1 MRSCL
6 RRFAVVGPAILLA
19 APLVSFS
26 FQRDEMRNIYRDTLR
41 FGTVNPL
48 RMAGHVL
55 DGMVWLVRIGNFRP
69 LGRFADHM
77 QRVSLFEAA
86 EATGLAPNFVLGL
99 VRLAMVGALALVAVR
114 FIARLAAGGDD
125 GGPDSPG
132 GPGWARLVGLGLTPS
147 IVAVCLVAGGRD
159 SPIVYF
165 PFLFLGSAIVV
176 LALPQMVARDRDF
189 AVRRVKIAE
198 WAALGLLGAA
208 TTMILEV
215 VYVALPLTLVF
226 IAARAMATGI
236 SWRPLMAMAVARR
249 FAALTAGFLAV
260 FVPVRWMI
268 EGHCRDGDCYIG
280 SDLVPRGFTLDVF
293 GARMATGA
301 PFGGWAH
308 NADIMR
314 SADLRIGLG
323 DLVANPILALAL
335 LGAVGVAV
343 AQVAQIRWRGPASA
357 AGAASAAGDAAGP
370 ASTPGDAAGPASAPG
385 SPARAAAGL
394 GLAAACLI
402 VLPGAMIAMSR
413 LVQRDRW
420 PIGYGWRDTVLVQIG
435 WAVGAVAV
443 VLVAAD
449 LLAARSGTVRRIG
462 AAALAA
468 VVCLGLAGT
477 MLANV
482 RLAQVDRSDPLAV
495 VTNAIAAA
503 AINFDPSEA
512 GNERRCELIDA
523 YTEFL
528 PDPRRYN
535 AGANVRADL
544 DSLMTERRGRP
555 FCDRAA
561 APT

>member
-1 MRSCL
+1 M
-6 RRFAVVGPAILLA
+6 AV
-19 APLVSFS
+19 PLISFS

-41 FGTVNPL
+41 FGTVNPF

-55 DGMVWLVRIGNFRP
+55 EGMGWLVRIGNFRP
-69 LGRFADHM
+69 VGRFADHM

-114 FIARLAAGGDD
+114 LIARLVATGGD
-125 GGPDSPG
+125 PDNPA
-132 GPGWARLVGLGLTPS
+132 GPGWARLVALGLAPA
-147 IVAVCLVAGGRD
+147 IIAVCLVAGGRD

-176 LALPQMVARDRDF
+176 LGVPQMVARDRDF
-189 AVRRVKIAE
+189 AVRRVKAAE
-198 WAALGLLGAA
+198 SAALGLLGGA

-215 VYVALPLTLVF
+215 VYVALPLTLAF
-226 IAARAMATGI
+226 IAARAMATGV
-236 SWRPLMAMAVARR
+236 SWRCLIETAVARR

-293 GARMATGA
+293 GGRMATGV
-301 PFGGWAH
+301 PFGGWVH

-314 SADLRIGLG
+314 SAGLRVGLG
-323 DLVANPILALAL
+323 DLVGNPILTLMLAA
-335 LGAVGVAV
+335 AVGITAARVVGFAR
-343 AQVAQIRWRGPASA
+343 AGRDS
-357 AGAASAAGDAAGP
+357 AGAATNRRGA
-370 ASTPGDAAGPASAPG
+370 
-385 SPARAAAGL
+385 ARAAAGL
-394 GLAAACLI
+394 GLAAGCLI

-435 WAVGAVAV
+435 WAVAAVAIV
-443 VLVAAD
+443 VLAAD
-449 LLAARSGTVRRIG
+449 LLAARSAPIRRIG

-477 MLANV
+477 LLANV
-482 RLAQVDRSDPLAV
+482 RLARADRSDPLAV

-512 GNERRCELIDA
+512 GNQRRCELIDD

-544 DSLMTERRGRP
+544 DSLMTERRGRL
-555 FCDRAA
+555 FCDQAVRL
-561 APT
+561 T

>member
-6 RRFAVVGPAILLA
+6 RRFAVVGPAVLLA

-69 LGRFADHM
+69 LGRFADHV
-77 QRVSLFEAA
+77 QRVSLFEVA

-99 VRLAMVGALALVAVR
+99 VRLAMVGALALVATR
-114 FIARLAAGGDD
+114 FIARLAAGGGD

-132 GPGWARLVGLGLTPS
+132 GPGWARLVGLGLAPS

-176 LALPQMVARDRDF
+176 LAVPQMVARDRDF

-215 VYVALPLTLVF
+215 VYVALPLTLAF
-226 IAARAMATGI
+226 IAARAVATGV
-236 SWRPLMAMAVARR
+236 SWRRLMAMAVARR

-314 SADLRIGLG
+314 SADLRVGLG
-323 DLVANPILALAL
+323 DLVANPILALML
-335 LGAVGVAV
+335 LAAVGITAARVVSFAR
-343 AQVAQIRWRGPASA
+343 AGRDP
-357 AGAASAAGDAAGP
+357 AGAGAGGRGA
-370 ASTPGDAAGPASAPG
+370 
-385 SPARAAAGL
+385 ARAAAGL

-443 VLVAAD
+443 VLVLAD
-449 LLAARSGTVRRIG
+449 LLAARSGAVRRIG
-462 AAALAA
+462 MAALAA

-477 MLANV
+477 LLANV

-503 AINFDPSEA
+503 AVNFDHSEA

>member
-6 RRFAVVGPAILLA
+6 RRFAVVGPAVLLA

-55 DGMVWLVRIGNFRP
+55 DGMGWLVRIGNFRP
-69 LGRFADHM
+69 LGRFADHV

-86 EATGLAPNFVLGL
+86 EATGLAPNFVLGI
-99 VRLAMVGALALVAVR
+99 VRLAMVGALALVAVG
-114 FIARLAAGGDD
+114 FIARLVSNGGDPD
-125 GGPDSPG
+125 GPGSPG
-132 GPGWARLVGLGLTPS
+132 SPGSPASPGWARLAALGLAPS

-165 PFLFLGSAIVV
+165 PFLFLGSAVVV
-176 LALPQMVARDRDF
+176 LAVPQMVARDRDF
-189 AVRRVKIAE
+189 AVRRVKAAE

-215 VYVALPLTLVF
+215 VYIALPLTLAF
-226 IAARAMATGI
+226 IAARAMATGVT
-236 SWRPLMAMAVARR
+236 WRRLIEMAVARR

-268 EGHCRDGDCYIG
+268 EGHCRGGDCYIG
-280 SDLVPRGFTLDVF
+280 SDLTPRGLTLDVF
-293 GARMATGA
+293 GGRMATGA

-314 SADLRIGLG
+314 SAGLRVGLG
-323 DLVANPILALAL
+323 DLAGNPILALMLA
-335 LGAVGVAV
+335 A
-343 AQVAQIRWRGPASA
+343 A
-357 AGAASAAGDAAGP
+357 AGITAARVVSFARAGRGSASPG
-370 ASTPGDAAGPASAPG
+370 ASGRGA
-385 SPARAAAGL
+385 ARAAAGL
-394 GLAAACLI
+394 GLAAGCLI

-435 WAVGAVAV
+435 WAVAAVAI
-443 VLVAAD
+443 VLLAAD
-449 LLAARSGTVRRIG
+449 LLAARSEAIRRIG
-462 AAALAA
+462 VSALAA
-468 VVCLGLAGT
+468 IVCLGLVGT
-477 MLANV
+477 LLANV
-482 RLAQVDRSDPLAV
+482 RLARADRSDPLAV

-503 AINFDPSEA
+503 AVNFDPSEA

-544 DSLMTERRGRP
+544 DSLMAERRGRP

-561 APT
+561 GLA

>member
-6 RRFAVVGPAILLA
+6 RRFAVVGPAVLLA
-19 APLVSFS
+19 APLISFS

-48 RMAGHVL
+48 RMAGRVL

-69 LGRFADHM
+69 LGRFADHV

-86 EATGLAPNFVLGL
+86 EATGLSPHFVLGL

-114 FIARLAAGGDD
+114 FIARLAASGGDGD
-125 GGPDSPG
+125 PDSPG
-132 GPGWARLVGLGLTPS
+132 GPGWARLIALGLAPS

-176 LALPQMVARDRDF
+176 LAVPQMVARDRDF

-293 GARMATGA
+293 GGRMATGA

-314 SADLRIGLG
+314 SADLRVGLG
-323 DLVANPILALAL
+323 DLVANPILALML
-335 LGAVGVAV
+335 LAAVGITAARVVSFAR
-343 AQVAQIRWRGPASA
+343 AGRGSA
-357 AGAASAAGDAAGP
+357 DTGGRGA
-370 ASTPGDAAGPASAPG
+370 
-385 SPARAAAGL
+385 ARAAAGL

-420 PIGYGWRDTVLVQIG
+420 PVGYGWRDTVLVQIG

-443 VLVAAD
+443 VLVLAD
-449 LLAARSGTVRRIG
+449 LLAARSWAVRRIG
-462 AAALAA
+462 MAALAA

-477 MLANV
+477 LLANV

-535 AGANVRADL
+535 AGANVGADL

>member
-1 MRSCL
+1 M
-6 RRFAVVGPAILLA
+6 PAI
-19 APLVSFS
+19 
-26 FQRDEMRNIYRDTLR
+26 I
-41 FGTVNPL
+41 
-48 RMAGHVL
+48 
-55 DGMVWLVRIGNFRP
+55 
-69 LGRFADHM
+69 
-77 QRVSLFEAA
+77 
-86 EATGLAPNFVLGL
+86 
-99 VRLAMVGALALVAVR
+99 
-114 FIARLAAGGDD
+114 
-125 GGPDSPG
+125 
-132 GPGWARLVGLGLTPS
+132 
-147 IVAVCLVAGGRD
+147 AVCLVAGGPD

-176 LALPQMVARDRDF
+176 LGVPQMVARDRDF
-189 AVRRVKIAE
+189 ASRRVKITE

-215 VYVALPLTLVF
+215 VYVALPLTLAF
-226 IAARAMATGI
+226 IAGRAMAAGI
-236 SWRPLMAMAVARR
+236 PWRSLVKMAVVRR

-268 EGHCRDGDCYIG
+268 EGHCRDGGCYIV

-293 GARMATGA
+293 GGRMATGA

-314 SADLRIGLG
+314 SAGLRVGLG
-323 DLVANPILALAL
+323 DLVGNPILALML
-335 LGAVGVAV
+335 LA
-343 AQVAQIRWRGPASA
+343 A
-357 AGAASAAGDAAGP
+357 AGITAARVVGFARAGRDSANTVANHRGA
-370 ASTPGDAAGPASAPG
+370 
-385 SPARAAAGL
+385 ARAAAGL

-435 WAVGAVAV
+435 WAVAAVAV
-443 VLVAAD
+443 VLLAAD
-449 LLAARSGTVRRIG
+449 LFAARSEAIRRIG
-462 AAALAA
+462 TAALAA
-468 VVCLGLAGT
+468 IVCLGLAGT
-477 MLANV
+477 LLANV
-482 RLAQVDRSDPLAV
+482 RLARADRGDPLAV

-503 AINFDPSEA
+503 AIDFDPSEE
-512 GNERRCELIDA
+512 GNRRRCELIDA

-555 FCDRAA
+555 FCDQAA
-561 APT
+561 GLA

>member
-1 MRSCL
+1 MQSPL
-6 RRFAVVGPAILLA
+6 RRLAGAAPAVLLA

-55 DGMVWLVRIGNFRP
+55 DGMGWLVRIGNFRP
-69 LGRFADHM
+69 LGRFADHV

-86 EATGLAPNFVLGL
+86 EATGLAPNVVLGL
-99 VRLAMVGALALVAVR
+99 VRLAMVGALALVAVG
-114 FIARLAAGGDD
+114 FIARLAAGGGD
-125 GGPDSPG
+125 GDPGSPG
-132 GPGWARLVGLGLTPS
+132 SPTASGWARLAALGLAPA
-147 IVAVCLVAGGRD
+147 IIAVCLVAGGPD

-176 LALPQMVARDRDF
+176 LGVPQMVARDRDF
-189 AVRRVKIAE
+189 AARRVKIAE

-226 IAARAMATGI
+226 IAGRAMAAGI
-236 SWRPLMAMAVARR
+236 PWRTLVKMAVVGR

-280 SDLVPRGFTLDVF
+280 SDLVPRGFALDVF
-293 GARMATGA
+293 AGRMATGA

-314 SADLRIGLG
+314 SADLRVGLG
-323 DLVANPILALAL
+323 DLVGNPILALMLAA
-335 LGAVGVAV
+335 AVGITAARVVGFAR
-343 AQVAQIRWRGPASA
+343 AGRDP
-357 AGAASAAGDAAGP
+357 AGANHRGA
-370 ASTPGDAAGPASAPG
+370 
-385 SPARAAAGL
+385 ARAATGL

-435 WAVGAVAV
+435 YRGA
-443 VLVAAD
+443 
-449 LLAARSGTVRRIG
+449 
-462 AAALAA
+462 
-468 VVCLGLAGT
+468 
-477 MLANV
+477 
-482 RLAQVDRSDPLAV
+482 
-495 VTNAIAAA
+495 
-503 AINFDPSEA
+503 
-512 GNERRCELIDA
+512 
-523 YTEFL
+523 
-528 PDPRRYN
+528 
-535 AGANVRADL
+535 RAH
-544 DSLMTERRGRP
+544 TP
-555 FCDRAA
+555 KVKTA
-561 APT
+561 

>member
-6 RRFAVVGPAILLA
+6 RRFAVVGPAVLLA

-48 RMAGHVL
+48 RMAGRVL

-69 LGRFADHM
+69 LGRFADHV

-86 EATGLAPNFVLGL
+86 EATGLSPHFVLGL

-114 FIARLAAGGDD
+114 FIARLAAGGGD

-132 GPGWARLVGLGLTPS
+132 GPGWARLVGLGLAPS

-176 LALPQMVARDRDF
+176 LAVPQMVARDRDF

-226 IAARAMATGI
+226 IAARAMATGV
-236 SWRPLMAMAVARR
+236 SWRRLMAMAVARR

-293 GARMATGA
+293 GGRMATGA

-314 SADLRIGLG
+314 SADLRVGLG
-323 DLVANPILALAL
+323 DLVANPILALML
-335 LGAVGVAV
+335 LAAVGITAARVVSFAR
-343 AQVAQIRWRGPASA
+343 AGRGSA
-357 AGAASAAGDAAGP
+357 DTGGRGA
-370 ASTPGDAAGPASAPG
+370 
-385 SPARAAAGL
+385 ARAAAGL

-443 VLVAAD
+443 VLVLAD

-477 MLANV
+477 LLANV
-482 RLAQVDRSDPLAV
+482 RLAQADRSDPLAV

-535 AGANVRADL
+535 AGANVRVDL

>member
-6 RRFAVVGPAILLA
+6 RRFAVVGPAVLLA

-48 RMAGHVL
+48 RIAGRVL

-114 FIARLAAGGDD
+114 FIARLMSSGGDSD
-125 GGPDSPG
+125 DPA
-132 GPGWARLVGLGLTPS
+132 GPGWARLIALGLAPA
-147 IVAVCLVAGGRD
+147 IIAVCLVAGGRD

-176 LALPQMVARDRDF
+176 LAVPQMVARDRDF

-226 IAARAMATGI
+226 IAARAMVTGV
-236 SWRPLMAMAVARR
+236 SWRRLMAMAVARR

-293 GARMATGA
+293 GGRMATGA

-314 SADLRIGLG
+314 SADLRVGLG

-343 AQVAQIRWRGPASA
+343 AQVARIRWRGPASA
-357 AGAASAAGDAAGP
+357 AGAASTPGDAAGP
-370 ASTPGDAAGPASAPG
+370 ASAAGETARPASAPG

-443 VLVAAD
+443 VLVLAD
-449 LLAARSGTVRRIG
+449 LLAARSWAVRRIG
-462 AAALAA
+462 MAALAA

-477 MLANV
+477 LLANV

-503 AINFDPSEA
+503 AINFDHSEA

-535 AGANVRADL
+535 AGANVGADL

>member
-6 RRFAVVGPAILLA
+6 RRFAVVGPVVLLA

-55 DGMVWLVRIGNFRP
+55 DGMGWLVRIGNFRP
-69 LGRFADHM
+69 LGRFADHV

-86 EATGLAPNFVLGL
+86 EATGLAPNFVLGI
-99 VRLAMVGALALVAVR
+99 VRLAMVGALALVAVG
-114 FIARLAAGGDD
+114 FIARLISGGGGD
-125 GGPDSPG
+125 GSDSDDPAG
-132 GPGWARLVGLGLTPS
+132 SGWARLVALGLAPS

-176 LALPQMVARDRDF
+176 LAVPQMVARDRDF
-189 AVRRVKIAE
+189 AVRRVKAAE
-198 WAALGLLGAA
+198 WVALGLLGAA

-215 VYVALPLTLVF
+215 VYIALPLTLAF
-226 IAARAMATGI
+226 IAARAMATGV
-236 SWRPLMAMAVARR
+236 SWRRLIEMAVARR

-280 SDLVPRGFTLDVF
+280 SDLTPRGFTLDVF
-293 GARMATGA
+293 GGRMATGA

-314 SADLRIGLG
+314 SADLRVGLG
-323 DLVANPILALAL
+323 DLAGNPILALVLA
-335 LGAVGVAV
+335 A
-343 AQVAQIRWRGPASA
+343 A
-357 AGAASAAGDAAGP
+357 AGITAARVIGFARAGRGSASPGAGGRGA
-370 ASTPGDAAGPASAPG
+370 
-385 SPARAAAGL
+385 ARAAAGL

-435 WAVGAVAV
+435 WAVAAVAI
-443 VLVAAD
+443 VLLAAD
-449 LLAARSGTVRRIG
+449 LLAARSEAIRRIG
-462 AAALAA
+462 VAALAA
-468 VVCLGLAGT
+468 IVCLGLAGT
-477 MLANV
+477 LLANV
-482 RLAQVDRSDPLAV
+482 RLAQTDRSDPLAV

-503 AINFDPSEA
+503 AIGFDPSEA

-561 APT
+561 GLA

>member
-6 RRFAVVGPAILLA
+6 RRFAVVGPAVLLA

-48 RMAGHVL
+48 RMAGRVL

-69 LGRFADHM
+69 LGRFADHV

-114 FIARLAAGGDD
+114 FIARLMSSGGDSD
-125 GGPDSPG
+125 DPA
-132 GPGWARLVGLGLTPS
+132 GPGWARLIALGLAPA
-147 IVAVCLVAGGRD
+147 IIAVCLVAGGRD

-176 LALPQMVARDRDF
+176 LAVPQMVARDRDF

-293 GARMATGA
+293 GGRMATGA

-314 SADLRIGLG
+314 SADLRVGLG
-323 DLVANPILALAL
+323 DLVANPILALML
-335 LGAVGVAV
+335 LAAVGITAARVVSFA
-343 AQVAQIRWRGPASA
+343 RGSA
-357 AGAASAAGDAAGP
+357 DAGGRGA
-370 ASTPGDAAGPASAPG
+370 
-385 SPARAAAGL
+385 ARAAAGL

-443 VLVAAD
+443 VLVLAD
-449 LLAARSGTVRRIG
+449 LLAARSGPVRRIG
-462 AAALAA
+462 MAALAA
-468 VVCLGLAGT
+468 VVCLGLVGT

-482 RLAQVDRSDPLAV
+482 RLAQADRSDPLAV

-535 AGANVRADL
+535 AGANVGADL

-561 APT
+561 GST

>member
-1 MRSCL
+1 MQSPL
-6 RRFAVVGPAILLA
+6 RRLAGAGPAVLLA

-48 RMAGHVL
+48 RMADHVL
-55 DGMVWLVRIGNFRP
+55 ESMGWLVRIGNFRP
-69 LGRFADHM
+69 LGRFADHV

-86 EATGLAPNFVLGL
+86 EATGLAPNIVLGF
-99 VRLAMVGALALVAVR
+99 VRLAMVGALALVATR
-114 FIARLAAGGDD
+114 FIARLAAGGGDPDD
-125 GGPDSPG
+125 PAR
-132 GPGWARLVGLGLTPS
+132 PGWARLAALGLAPA
-147 IVAVCLVAGGRD
+147 IIAVCLVAGGPD

-176 LALPQMVARDRDF
+176 LGVPQMVARDRDF
-189 AVRRVKIAE
+189 AARRVKAAE

-226 IAARAMATGI
+226 IAGRAMAAGLP
-236 SWRPLMAMAVARR
+236 WRSLVKMAVVRR

-293 GARMATGA
+293 GGRMATGA

-314 SADLRIGLG
+314 SAGLRVGLG
-323 DLVANPILALAL
+323 DLAGNPILALVLVA
-335 LGAVGVAV
+335 AVGITAARVVGFAR
-343 AQVAQIRWRGPASA
+343 AGRDSA
-357 AGAASAAGDAAGP
+357 NTAANHRGAAR
-370 ASTPGDAAGPASAPG
+370 T
-385 SPARAAAGL
+385 AAGL

-435 WAVGAVAV
+435 WAFAAVAV
-443 VLVAAD
+443 VLLAAD
-449 LLAARSGTVRRIG
+449 LLAARSEAIRRIG
-462 AAALAA
+462 TAALAA
-468 VVCLGLAGT
+468 IVCLGLAGT
-477 MLANV
+477 LLANA
-482 RLAQVDRSDPLAV
+482 RLARVDRGDPLAV

-503 AINFDPSEA
+503 AIDFDPSEE
-512 GNERRCELIDA
+512 GNQRRCELIDA

-544 DSLMTERRGRP
+544 DLLMTERRGRP
-555 FCDRAA
+555 FCDQAA
-561 APT
+561 GLT

>member
-6 RRFAVVGPAILLA
+6 RRFAVVGPAVLLA

-69 LGRFADHM
+69 LGRFADHV

-114 FIARLAAGGDD
+114 FIARLAASGGDGD
-125 GGPDSPG
+125 PDSPG
-132 GPGWARLVGLGLTPS
+132 GPGWARLVALGLAPA
-147 IVAVCLVAGGRD
+147 IIAVCLVAGGRD

-176 LALPQMVARDRDF
+176 LAVPQMVARDRDF

-215 VYVALPLTLVF
+215 VYVALPLTLAF
-226 IAARAMATGI
+226 IAARAVATGV
-236 SWRPLMAMAVARR
+236 SWRRLMAMAVARR

-314 SADLRIGLG
+314 SADLRVGLG
-323 DLVANPILALAL
+323 DLVANPILALML
-335 LGAVGVAV
+335 LAVVG
-343 AQVAQIRWRGPASA
+343 ITA
-357 AGAASAAGDAAGP
+357 ARVVSFARAGRDS
-370 ASTPGDAAGPASAPG
+370 ASTGVGGRGA
-385 SPARAAAGL
+385 ARAAAGL

-443 VLVAAD
+443 VLVLAD

-462 AAALAA
+462 MAALAA

-482 RLAQVDRSDPLAV
+482 RLAQADRSDPLAV

>member
-6 RRFAVVGPAILLA
+6 RRFAVVGPAVLLA

-69 LGRFADHM
+69 LGRFADHV

-86 EATGLAPNFVLGL
+86 EATGLAPHLVLGL

-114 FIARLAAGGDD
+114 FIARLMSSGGDSD
-125 GGPDSPG
+125 DPA
-132 GPGWARLVGLGLTPS
+132 GPGWARLVALGLAPA
-147 IVAVCLVAGGRD
+147 IIAVCLVAGGPD

-176 LALPQMVARDRDF
+176 LAVPLMVARDRDF
-189 AVRRVKIAE
+189 AVRRVKAAE

-215 VYVALPLTLVF
+215 VYVALPLTLAF
-226 IAARAMATGI
+226 IAARAMATGLP
-236 SWRPLMAMAVARR
+236 WRSLVKMAVVRR

-260 FVPVRWMI
+260 FVPIRWMI
-268 EGHCRDGDCYIG
+268 EGHCRDGGCYIG

-293 GARMATGA
+293 GGRMATGA

-314 SADLRIGLG
+314 SADLRVGLG
-323 DLVANPILALAL
+323 DLVGNPILALML
-335 LGAVGVAV
+335 LAAVGITAARVVGFVRAG
-343 AQVAQIRWRGPASA
+343 RGSA
-357 AGAASAAGDAAGP
+357 AAGTGASRRGA
-370 ASTPGDAAGPASAPG
+370 
-385 SPARAAAGL
+385 ARAAAGL
-394 GLAAACLI
+394 GLAAGCLI

-435 WAVGAVAV
+435 WAVAAVAI
-443 VLVAAD
+443 VLLATD
-449 LLAARSGTVRRIG
+449 LLAARSEALRRIG
-462 AAALAA
+462 MAALAA

-477 MLANV
+477 LLANV
-482 RLAQVDRSDPLAV
+482 RLAQADRSDPLAV

-503 AINFDPSEA
+503 AINFDHSEA

-535 AGANVRADL
+535 AGANVGADL

-561 APT
+561 GST

>member
-6 RRFAVVGPAILLA
+6 RRFAVVGPAVLLA

-69 LGRFADHM
+69 LGRFADHV

-86 EATGLAPNFVLGL
+86 EATGLAPNFILGL

-114 FIARLAAGGDD
+114 FIARLAAGGGD
-125 GGPDSPG
+125 GDPDSPG
-132 GPGWARLVGLGLTPS
+132 GPGWARLVGLGLAPS

-176 LALPQMVARDRDF
+176 LAVPQMVARDRDF

-215 VYVALPLTLVF
+215 VYVALPLTLAF
-226 IAARAMATGI
+226 IAARAVATGV
-236 SWRPLMAMAVARR
+236 SWRRLMAMAVARR

-314 SADLRIGLG
+314 SADLRVGLG
-323 DLVANPILALAL
+323 DLVANPILALMLAA
-335 LGAVGVAV
+335 AVGITAARVVSFAR
-343 AQVAQIRWRGPASA
+343 AGRGSA
-357 AGAASAAGDAAGP
+357 DTGGRGA
-370 ASTPGDAAGPASAPG
+370 
-385 SPARAAAGL
+385 ARAAAGL

-443 VLVAAD
+443 VLVLAD

-462 AAALAA
+462 MAALAA

-482 RLAQVDRSDPLAV
+482 RLAQADRSDPLAV

-503 AINFDPSEA
+503 AINFDYSEA

-535 AGANVRADL
+535 AGANVGADL

-561 APT
+561 GST

>member
-6 RRFAVVGPAILLA
+6 RRFAVVGPAVLLA

-69 LGRFADHM
+69 LGRFADHV

-132 GPGWARLVGLGLTPS
+132 GPGWARLVGLGLAPS

-176 LALPQMVARDRDF
+176 LAVPQMVARDRDF

-215 VYVALPLTLVF
+215 VYVALPLTLAF
-226 IAARAMATGI
+226 IAARAVATGV
-236 SWRPLMAMAVARR
+236 SWRRLMAMAAARR

-314 SADLRIGLG
+314 SADLRVGLG
-323 DLVANPILALAL
+323 DLVANPILALML
-335 LGAVGVAV
+335 LAVVG
-343 AQVAQIRWRGPASA
+343 ITA
-357 AGAASAAGDAAGP
+357 ARVVSFARAGRDS
-370 ASTPGDAAGPASAPG
+370 ASTGVGGRGA
-385 SPARAAAGL
+385 ARAAAGL

-443 VLVAAD
+443 VLVLAD

-462 AAALAA
+462 MAALAA

-477 MLANV
+477 LLANV
-482 RLAQVDRSDPLAV
+482 RLAQADRSDPLAV

-503 AINFDPSEA
+503 AINFDHSEA

-535 AGANVRADL
+535 AGANVGADL

>member
-1 MRSCL
+1 MQSPL
-6 RRFAVVGPAILLA
+6 RRLAGAAPAVLLA

-55 DGMVWLVRIGNFRP
+55 DGMGWLVRIGNFRP
-69 LGRFADHM
+69 LGRFADHV

-86 EATGLAPNFVLGL
+86 EATGLAPNVVLGL
-99 VRLAMVGALALVAVR
+99 VRLAMVGALALVAVG
-114 FIARLAAGGDD
+114 FIARLAAGGGD
-125 GGPDSPG
+125 GDPGSPG
-132 GPGWARLVGLGLTPS
+132 SPTASGWARLAALGLAPA
-147 IVAVCLVAGGRD
+147 IIAVCLVAGGPD

-176 LALPQMVARDRDF
+176 LGVPQMVARDRDF
-189 AVRRVKIAE
+189 AARRVKIAE

-226 IAARAMATGI
+226 IAGRAMAAGI
-236 SWRPLMAMAVARR
+236 PWRTLVKMAVVGR

-293 GARMATGA
+293 AGRMATGA

-314 SADLRIGLG
+314 SADLRVGLG
-323 DLVANPILALAL
+323 DLVGNPILALMLAA
-335 LGAVGVAV
+335 AVGITAARVVGFAR
-343 AQVAQIRWRGPASA
+343 AGRDP
-357 AGAASAAGDAAGP
+357 AGANHRGA
-370 ASTPGDAAGPASAPG
+370 
-385 SPARAAAGL
+385 ARAATGL

-435 WAVGAVAV
+435 WAFAAVAI
-443 VLVAAD
+443 VLLAAD
-449 LLAARSGTVRRIG
+449 LLAARSEAIRRIG
-462 AAALAA
+462 VAALAA

-477 MLANV
+477 LLANT
-482 RLAQVDRSDPLAV
+482 RLARVDRSDPLAV

-503 AINFDPSEA
+503 AIDFDPGEE
-512 GNERRCELIDA
+512 GNQRRCELIDA

-555 FCDRAA
+555 FCDQAA
-561 APT
+561 GLA